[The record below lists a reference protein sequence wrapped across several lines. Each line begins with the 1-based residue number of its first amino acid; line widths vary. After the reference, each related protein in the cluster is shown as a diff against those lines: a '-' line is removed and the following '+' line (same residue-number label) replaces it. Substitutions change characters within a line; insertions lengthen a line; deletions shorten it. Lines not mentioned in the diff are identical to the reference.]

1 MSLTNKVICKIK
13 EIEKYQFVSLTLN
26 ESLGDVLPTGTLTF
40 TQDYENED
48 LSVDTLSIELV
59 ISSEYQLSMKAFV
72 EEANNYLGRNVWN
85 LTFVP
90 KEFYQDT
97 HKQEFTGIKS
107 LINNLCPYD
116 LLSEV
121 TTDTQLTSE
130 KLYQNNISDFHCLS
144 KYLRSMSLN
153 YIYSYRFDGLELINL
168 NNKPKETMNIASVE
182 RFLKLK
188 VSRNKFK
195 DMKATSGELGTNEL
209 TNIHYNNSVI
219 CLRSV
224 FAKAYMNYLENSN
237 RFKALEDKISY
248 DFPDFMNLRAGD
260 LIKLTGTKF
269 ENNNYIVTDNLLELT
284 AGNVTNK
291 LKFSAI

>member
-13 EIEKYQFVSLTLN
+13 ELNEYQFISLSLN
-26 ESLGDVLPTGTLTF
+26 ESLGDELPTGTLTF
-40 TQDYENED
+40 TQDYENEN
-48 LSVDTLSIELV
+48 LSVDTLSIDLV

-72 EEANNYLGRNVWN
+72 EEANNYMGRNVWR

-90 KEFYQDT
+90 KEFYQST
-97 HKQEFTGIKS
+97 NVKEFSGLKS
-107 LINNLCPYD
+107 LITNLCPYE

-121 TTDTQLTSE
+121 TTDTKLTNE

-153 YIYSYRFDGLELINL
+153 YIYSYRFDGLKLINL
-168 NNKPKETMNIASVE
+168 EDKPTENLNIHSVE

-237 RFKALEDKISY
+237 RFKALEDKIDY

-260 LIKLTGTKF
+260 LVKLMGTKF
-269 ENNNYIVTDNLLELT
+269 ENNNYIVTDNFLELT